1 VILSAARTPVGK
13 FQGSLSTV
21 PAPTLGVHAVKAAIS
36 RARLHPS
43 DIQEIF
49 MGQVISAGVG
59 QAPARQ
65 VVLGAGCPP
74 ETEAT
79 TINKVCASGMKA
91 VIFASQTLQLGG
103 REVMVAGGMENM
115 SLVPLYMPRGH
126 VYGNVLVQDGV
137 LLDGLTDV
145 YDNIHMGLCAEN
157 TVEREGFTRED
168 QDAYAIESY

>member
-1 VILSAARTPVGK
+1 
-13 FQGSLSTV
+13 
-21 PAPTLGVHAVKAAIS
+21 
-36 RARLHPS
+36 
-43 DIQEIF
+43 
-49 MGQVISAGVG
+49 MGQVISGGVG

-65 VVLGAGCPP
+65 VVLGSGCPV

-115 SLVPLYMPRGH
+115 SLVPLYLPRGH
-126 VYGNVLVQDGV
+126 VYGNLLVQDGV

-145 YDNIHMGLCAEN
+145 YDGIHMGLCAEN
-157 TVEREGFTRED
+157 TAERDGFSRED
-168 QDAYAIESY
+168 QDAYAIESYSPTPFPRGFYLWA